1 MRIFLLDD
9 SDALGRYI
17 SNVKPADAHC
27 DVFCV
32 EPSYY
37 GKRESLDDFFHA
49 ILMEDAWRMA
59 GDVQGGESDSL
70 KSLMGNASDEYLFLI
85 HVNLKPTKFSTRQD
99 QEGIELL
106 KHIRLTGKDDLGEGR
121 HAHVVLYS
129 FEDQLE
135 LLKRKPGN
143 LIMLS
148 EGVTFLRLPDGLNTF
163 RDIATLTDLSSQ
175 KPGGVHLQVASQTL
189 RALPA
194 SLIQAIQTRWRR
206 LLAHELQPGKPF
218 AAALREASGT
228 IASDGIA
235 TEAQRTALTRAWL
248 EVQQHL
254 YPVPTGMDDSVA
266 DLLPLIQD
274 LDDWVQKA
282 CRRCLDLA
290 FTPNAGLNCLEKIVI
305 SLLETES
312 SLR

>member
-17 SNVKPADAHC
+17 STAKSANAHC

-32 EPSYY
+32 DPRYY
-37 GKRESLDDFFHA
+37 GSRESLDEFFHA
-49 ILMEDAWRMA
+49 ILTEGVWQLA
-59 GDVQGGESDSL
+59 GDAHGNEHHSL
-70 KSLMGNASDEYLFLI
+70 KSLIDNASEERLFLI
-85 HVNLKPTKFSTRQD
+85 HVNLKPTTFSTRQE

-106 KHIRLTGKDDLGEGR
+106 KHIRLTDKDELGEGR
-121 HAHVVLYS
+121 NAHVVLYS
-129 FEDQLE
+129 FEEQLE

-143 LIMLS
+143 LILLS

-175 KPGGVHLQVASQTL
+175 KPVGMPVCVSSQAL

-206 LLAHELQPGKPF
+206 LLTHELLPGKPF
-218 AAALREASGT
+218 ATALRKASGT
-228 IASDGIA
+228 IVSDGIA
-235 TEAQRTALTRAWL
+235 TEAQRTALARAWL

-254 YPVPTGMDDSVA
+254 YPVPAGMDDPVA
-266 DLLPLIQD
+266 GLLPLIQD